1 MQRRLPPLNSLKAFE
16 AAARYC
22 SFSDAAEELCV
33 SHSAISHQIKQLEQY
48 LNFELFTRKP
58 HSVELTKAGKQLY
71 PYLRDGFNSLAEGVE
86 LVLAPHTPS
95 VLTVRIYN
103 SLAIRWL
110 IPRLSQ
116 FQALHPKIQV
126 RLITSLEDVDFN
138 HEDIDICVRTGKLDD
153 TAVHYDHLFSSDLF
167 PVCSPKLLRDG
178 PPLTEPND
186 LAKHT
191 ILQVSTCENDWRH
204 WLRANG
210 VSSVNPDAGLVFDSY
225 DLALT
230 TAAQGLGVALALRP
244 YASKDLALGVL
255 VEPFP
260 GLSVRYPDDWYLACR
275 KDRVHAKKVIAFRD
289 WIFELVKQDEA
300 GQALA

>member
-16 AAARYC
+16 AAARFC
-22 SFSDAAEELCV
+22 SFAEAADELCV
-33 SHSAISHQIKQLEQY
+33 SHSAISHQIKQLEHY
-48 LNFELFTRKP
+48 LNLELFVRKP

-71 PYLRDGFNSLAEGVE
+71 PYLRDGFNSLAEGVD

-95 VLTVRIYN
+95 VLTIRVYN

-110 IPRLSQ
+110 IPQLSQ

-138 HEDIDICVRTGKLDD
+138 HEDIDVCLRSGKLDD
-153 TAVHYDHLFSSDLF
+153 NSVHYEHLFATDLF
-167 PVCSPKLLRDG
+167 PVCSPKLRDSAK
-178 PPLTEPND
+178 LNEPKD
-186 LAKHT
+186 LAKQT

-204 WLRANG
+204 WLRSNG
-210 VSSVNPDAGLVFDSY
+210 ISNVNPENGLVFDSY
-225 DLALT
+225 DLALN
-230 TAAQGLGVALALRP
+230 TAAQGLGVALALRV
-244 YASKDLALGVL
+244 YAAKDLALGVL

-289 WIFELVKQDEA
+289 WIIALVKQDPTLSA
-300 GQALA
+300 V